1 MHNIGYISEPENVKR
16 DWVLSKIVEEA
27 CRDGDGYSGPLK
39 WHDEIPVQENR
50 DAAEAKIK
58 QLDKGWY
65 DDHAVRYY
73 DYSSAKPTA
82 KMDEI
87 RQRIAKI
94 NDQKMKFVE
103 KTSVKKFK
111 ADYIG
116 CRECGSKLRRNKL
129 RSEHCPLCGKDL
141 RANSTIEKIKD
152 YDKKINDGWESFEAE
167 KKKQKSARKVMW
179 LIKYEYHS

>member
-16 DWVLSKIVEEA
+16 DWVIANIVEEA

-50 DAAEAKIK
+50 DAAEAKIQ

-73 DYSSAKPTA
+73 DYSSAKPTT
-82 KMDEI
+82 KMEEI

-103 KTSVKKFK
+103 QTSVRKFK

-116 CRECGSKLRRNKL
+116 CRECGSKLRRDKL
-129 RSEHCPLCGKDL
+129 RNEHCPLCGKDL
-141 RANSTIEKIKD
+141 RANSTIEKIED
-152 YDKKINDGWESFEAE
+152 YDKKINDCWASFEAE
-167 KKKQKSARKVMW
+167 KKKQKNARKVMW